1 MGTALVAPVEVAGF
15 QQKSFRN
22 GDVNIHY
29 AESPPNGPPLVLLH
43 GLARDWHSFS
53 GLLPELASRF
63 HVFALDLRGHGKSSH
78 VTHSYRI
85 TEFAHDVVQFLKTLL
100 PGGAAIFGYS
110 LGGSVGMCVASDQD
124 CKVTALI
131 VGDATIS
138 PENFSRSMYA
148 PIFRQLHEI
157 MIRGGTQAKVAREIG
172 QISFQVPGFDHP
184 VRIEEL
190 PGNETESLMEW
201 ARGALQTDPDAL
213 AITIDGSAYEGWN
226 AQTILPQ
233 ISCPTL
239 LLQGNPE
246 MGAMLSDADVKLA
259 MDLLPRAEC
268 VKFPLLGH
276 GLFMQQAK
284 PGLQAVSTFLEKN
297 L

>member
-1 MGTALVAPVEVAGF
+1 MAPAEVAGF
-15 QQKSFRN
+15 QQKSLRS

-29 AESPPNGPPLVLLH
+29 AEGPPNGPPLVLLH

-53 GLLPELASRF
+53 GLLPELSSGF
-63 HVFALDLRGHGKSSH
+63 HVCALDLRGHGESSH

-85 TEFAHDVVQFLKTLL
+85 TEFARDVVQFLKTLL
-100 PGGAAIFGYS
+100 PRGAAIFGYS
-110 LGGSVGMCVASDQD
+110 LGGSVGMCVASDQN

-131 VGDATIS
+131 VGDAAIS

-157 MIRGGTQAKVAREIG
+157 MIRGGTQAEVAGEIG
-172 QISFQVPGFDHP
+172 KISFHVPGFDHS

-190 PGNETESLMEW
+190 PGNETDSLMEW

-213 AITIDGSAYEGWN
+213 AMTMDGSAYEGWN
-226 AQTILPQ
+226 ARAILAQ

-259 MDLLPRAEC
+259 LDLLPRAEC

-284 PGLQAVSTFLEKN
+284 PVLQAVSTFLEKN
-297 L
+297 LFG

>member
-1 MGTALVAPVEVAGF
+1 VAPVEGAGF

-22 GDVNIHY
+22 GNVNIQY
-29 AESPPNGPPLVLLH
+29 AEGPPNGPPLVLLH
-43 GLARDWHSFS
+43 GLARDWNSFS
-53 GLLPELASRF
+53 GLLPVLASRF
-63 HVFALDLRGHGKSSH
+63 QIFALDLRGHGKSSR
-78 VTHSYRI
+78 VTHCYRI
-85 TEFAHDVVQFLKTLL
+85 TEFAADVVQFLKTLL

-110 LGGSVGMCVASDQD
+110 LGGSVGMCVASDQN

-131 VGDATIS
+131 VGDASVS

-157 MIRGGTQAKVAREIG
+157 MICGGTQAEVARGIG
-172 QISFQVPGFDHP
+172 EISFHVPGFDQT

-190 PGNETESLMEW
+190 PGNGAESLLQW

-213 AITIDGSAYEGWN
+213 AMTMDGSAYEGWN
-226 AQTILPQ
+226 AQAILSQ

-259 MDLLPRAEC
+259 LDLLPRAEC
-268 VKFPLLGH
+268 VKFELLGH

-284 PGLQAVSTFLEKN
+284 PVLQAVSTFLEKN
-297 L
+297 LSG

>member
-1 MGTALVAPVEVAGF
+1 MASVEVAGF
-15 QQKSFRN
+15 QKKSFRN

-29 AESPPNGPPLVLLH
+29 AEGPPNGPPLVLLH

-63 HVFALDLRGHGKSSH
+63 QVFALDLRGHGKSSQ
-78 VTHSYRI
+78 VRHSYRI
-85 TEFAHDVVQFLKTLL
+85 TQFARDVVQFLKTLL

-110 LGGSVGMCVASDQD
+110 LGGSVGMCVASEQN
-124 CKVTALI
+124 CKVKALI
-131 VGDATIS
+131 VGDATFS

-157 MIRGGTQAKVAREIG
+157 MIRGGTLAEVASEIG
-172 QISFQVPGFDHP
+172 KISFHVPGFDQT

-190 PGNETESLMEW
+190 PGNETESLLEW

-213 AITIDGSAYEGWN
+213 AMTMDGGAFEGWN
-226 AQTILPQ
+226 ARTILPQ

-259 MDLLPRAEC
+259 MDLLPRAES

-284 PGLQAVSTFLEKN
+284 PVLQAVNTFLEKN
-297 L
+297 LNG